1 MTRVPAT
8 APPEVTRPTNA
19 PTDRA
24 TAPPPTEVPTPTSEP
39 TPEPVNVSVGTS
51 VGETPPAF
59 AFQLVDGSEVAST
72 QLIAAGRPVFMFYF
86 ATW

>member
-1 MTRVPAT
+1 M
-8 APPEVTRPTNA
+8 
-19 PTDRA
+19 
-24 TAPPPTEVPTPTSEP
+24 PTSEP
-39 TPEPVNVSVGTS
+39 TPEPVSVSVGTS

-59 AFQLVDGSEVAST
+59 AFRLVDGAEVAST